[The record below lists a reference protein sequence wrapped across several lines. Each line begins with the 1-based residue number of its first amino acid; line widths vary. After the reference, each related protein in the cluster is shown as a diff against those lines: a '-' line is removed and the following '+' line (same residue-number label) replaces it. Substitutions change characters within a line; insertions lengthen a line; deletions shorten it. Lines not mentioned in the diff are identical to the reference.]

1 MTGMP
6 AALAF
11 LMTAEPESGSRST
24 MSRALTPLLI
34 MPSAMLW
41 NLLTSPPAFWMSDSM
56 PAASNACL
64 SSGRSAVSHR
74 ADEAA
79 SGRMTPTEPLAA
91 ALVDDDAP
99 APPVEELEELS
110 EPPQAEGPEELPGP
124 GRAAGPSRPAAL
136 TATSPTKRLRM
147 LRSFLG
153 PVPGPR
159 PRPRGRGAGTP
170 DGTSEARHGICCVRQ
185 HIGWV
190 EREKARTRNALVT
203 DQ

>member
-24 MSRALTPLLI
+24 MSRALTPSLI

-41 NLLTSPPAFWMSDSM
+41 NLLTSPPAFWMSEPM

-74 ADEAA
+74 AEEAE
-79 SGRMTPTEPLAA
+79 SGRMTPTLPLAA

-99 APPVEELEELS
+99 PPAAAVELELDELL
-110 EPPQAEGPEELPGP
+110 E
-124 GRAAGPSRPAAL
+124 
-136 TATSPTKRLRM
+136 
-147 LRSFLG
+147 
-153 PVPGPR
+153 
-159 PRPRGRGAGTP
+159 
-170 DGTSEARHGICCVRQ
+170 
-185 HIGWV
+185 
-190 EREKARTRNALVT
+190 
-203 DQ
+203 

>member
-11 LMTAEPESGSRST
+11 LMTAAPESESRLT
-24 MSRALTPLLI
+24 MSNALTPELI

-41 NLLTSPPAFWMSDSM
+41 NLLTSPPAFWMSEST

-64 SSGRSAVSHR
+64 RSGRSAPSHR
-74 ADEAA
+74 AEEAV
-79 SGRMTPTEPLAA
+79 SGRITPTLPLAA
-91 ALVDDDAP
+91 AGDDDAP
-99 APPVEELEELS
+99 PPADAVLEELS
-110 EPPQAEGPEELPGP
+110 EPPQAV
-124 GRAAGPSRPAAL
+124 RPSRLAAP

-159 PRPRGRGAGTP
+159 PRPRGRGARTAGRP
-170 DGTSEARHGICCVRQ
+170 CEARHGYVVSRNIFR
-185 HIGWV
+185 G
-190 EREKARTRNALVT
+190 ATRKKLGQAT
-203 DQ
+203 RW